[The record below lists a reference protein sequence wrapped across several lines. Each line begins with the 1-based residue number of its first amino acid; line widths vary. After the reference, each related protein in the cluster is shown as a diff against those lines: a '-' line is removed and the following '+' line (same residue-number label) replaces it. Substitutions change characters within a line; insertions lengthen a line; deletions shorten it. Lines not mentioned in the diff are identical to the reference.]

1 MSCIR
6 IDVEKQII
14 LRVNRLMRVRNVR
27 CLRSDLLRVPLTRL
41 VRIGVEM
48 TCVRAPIVRR
58 IFRDSTRLQKPFT
71 LQKHLVL
78 ATPEGVRYD
87 LSTAVINRAPESA
100 LLFLALN
107 IGPHFIHFC
116 CISTPDHHGYI
127 AW

>member
-27 CLRSDLLRVPLTRL
+27 RLRSDLLRVPLTRL

-48 TCVRAPIVRR
+48 TCVRAP
-58 IFRDSTRLQKPFT
+58 
-71 LQKHLVL
+71 
-78 ATPEGVRYD
+78 
-87 LSTAVINRAPESA
+87 ESA

-116 CISTPDHHGYI
+116 CISMPDHHGYI